1 MESTGSRA
9 PVWARAAG
17 VILIALIPIVL
28 VLTSVRLMLTQTFVR
43 LEYAVPGFPADTF
56 GFTTQ
61 DRLRWAP
68 IALEYLLNDSGI
80 EFLGNLR
87 FDSGRPVYNEREL
100 LHMIDVKMLAG
111 AALRVWAIGLVIIGI
126 LLIALWRARQARQA
140 WRSLR
145 AGAIGTLGLML
156 LLGAGIAVAFSIVFV
171 AFHRVFF
178 TGDSWLFF
186 YSDTLIRLFPEQFWQ
201 FAFAMIALLTLVQA
215 GILYFL
221 ARWRL
226 RSTS

>member
-1 MESTGSRA
+1 MERTGSTT
-9 PVWARAAG
+9 PTWARAAG

-28 VLTSVRLMLTQTFVR
+28 VLTSVRLLLTQSFVR
-43 LEYAVPGFPADTF
+43 LDYAVPGFPPDTF

-61 DRLRWAP
+61 DRLHWAP
-68 IALEYLLNDSGI
+68 IALGYLLNDSGI
-80 EFLGNLR
+80 EFLGDLR

-100 LHMIDVKMLAG
+100 RHMVDVKMLVG

-126 LLIALWRARQARQA
+126 LLIALWRAHQARQA
-140 WRSLR
+140 WRSLQ

-156 LLGAGIAVAFSIVFV
+156 LLGVGIAAAFSTLFV
-171 AFHRVFF
+171 EFHRIFF

-201 FAFAMIALLTLVQA
+201 FAFAMIALLALVQA